1 MFNVTTERNAI
12 EHYMETHQVDDFV
25 YDGIVGFIAFD
36 LYCTDHPA
44 YMLELVCT
52 HLDKKMGIN
61 SKGEDWPKLPNLV

>member
-12 EHYMETHQVDDFV
+12 EHYMESHQVEDFV
-25 YDGIVGFIAFD
+25 YDGLIGLVAFD
-36 LYCTDHPA
+36 MYCTDNPSF
-44 YMLELVCT
+44 MLELVCA